1 MNNETES
8 TLLQA
13 AHMFP
18 FFQSIKSSVL
28 ECLAQEMKEIQ
39 RLVTL
44 RLYAYSMFLSN
55 DKAKQNE
62 GIKEDIQQLEADI
75 RDILQVPDQLS
86 RG

>member
-1 MNNETES
+1 MKNEAGS
-8 TLLQA
+8 TLLKA